1 MKIREIAKG
10 TFKVMFGVWL
20 GMQAYDLT
28 KATMKVLGKR
38 LAKAGLNK
46 LCDFAGV
53 DRKEEIDELFGDVAA
68 KEEEEES

>member
-20 GMQAYDLT
+20 GLQAYDWT
-28 KATMKVLGKR
+28 KAVVTVSGKK
-38 LAKAGLNK
+38 LVKYGLYK

-53 DRKEEIDELFGDVAA
+53 DRKKEIDEAFGDVAA
-68 KEEEEES
+68 EEEEEES

>member
-1 MKIREIAKG
+1 MKIREIAKC

-20 GMQAYDLT
+20 GKQAYAYT
-28 KATMKVLGKR
+28 RATIEVFGKN

-46 LCDFAGV
+46 LCDLAGV
-53 DRKEEIDELFGDVAA
+53 DRKKEIDELFGDVAA